1 MITRIADIFRSFRPG
16 RHATPPGPPRPHR
29 VLLVYDEE
37 NVRHWLVSLLNRID
51 GLVCQDTD
59 GGREDL
65 DRLAA
70 RLEPDLILLDA
81 RRIDARSRDLVRRLK
96 RRRPGRRV
104 FLLGLD
110 EGAGYYLSA
119 ERAGAD
125 GYVSTTRVVE
135 SLENILGRNDRT

>member
-16 RHATPPGPPRPHR
+16 RHARPPGPPRPHR

-81 RRIDARSRDLVRRLK
+81 RRIDARPGFEIGVGGK
-96 RRRPGRRV
+96 PGRRYV
-104 FLLGLD
+104 LYGP
-110 EGAGYYLSA
+110 SI
-119 ERAGAD
+119 RASAD
-125 GYVSTTRVVE
+125 GDAP
-135 SLENILGRNDRT
+135 LGCP